1 MNRIIEQELFKAVG
15 DFLTAQTPRHF
26 DAMETAYHKQAAANK
41 SISADKDE
49 RK

>member
-15 DFLTAQTPRHF
+15 DFLAEQNPRNF
-26 DAMETAYHKQAAANK
+26 DAVEEAYHKAAAKN
-41 SISADKDE
+41 SSGADKDE